1 MKRLLAAMSGVS
13 VAALLAL
20 APVGVAAEE
29 PPGEKPQ
36 EMPREKPPE
45 RRAGKRV
52 LRLDAIT
59 VEGKFQKPEA
69 FYILQRANLE
79 FEELEKAE
87 SFLPKIVKS
96 QENELF

>member
-1 MKRLLAAMSGVS
+1 MNRILSALLCTV
-13 VAALLAL
+13 VAATLAL
-20 APVGVAAEE
+20 APVAAGAEE
-29 PPGEKPQ
+29 KA
-36 EMPREKPPE
+36 PE
-45 RRAGKRV
+45 RRGNRKV

-79 FEELEKAE
+79 LDELEKAE

-96 QENELF
+96 QENEVF